1 MSGLSGMHAL
11 MLTGSGSRPVLMK
24 ALFALS
30 AVCLV
35 SALTTA
41 ARAQEVRMD
50 WFPIRPLNFDV
61 ALRQQ
66 TFAPNDREVTVQ
78 AGLTVLHAGN
88 LELRAIYQFFS
99 VHTQDFKTDQH
110 AVFLNPRWNNFIDI
124 LDFPKGKPINRVI
137 RHVIFGPLES
147 RAVPYVGVLGGALVP
162 GPAHTGP
169 GHLYGGQLGVRF
181 PVARALA
188 LDLSL
193 QYSRYA
199 VSFRGE
205 GHEAQQWVFLTGI
218 RF

>member
-1 MSGLSGMHAL
+1 MSGLSAMHVL
-11 MLTGSGSRPVLMK
+11 TLTGSGFRPALVR
-24 ALFALS
+24 ALFAFS

-35 SALTTA
+35 LALNA
-41 ARAQEVRMD
+41 VARAQEVRMD

-124 LDFPKGKPINRVI
+124 LDFPRGKP
-137 RHVIFGPLES
+137 LEGQIVATS
-147 RAVPYVGVLGGALVP
+147 SIGAPFAVLGR
-162 GPAHTGP
+162 GPRRWSYLKSTAPVCIGP
-169 GHLYGGQLGVRF
+169 FRF
-181 PVARALA
+181 EEDRLHPPWRC
-188 LDLSL
+188 
-193 QYSRYA
+193 
-199 VSFRGE
+199 GE
-205 GHEAQQWVFLTGI
+205 GIRVPWLRDLCHEC
-218 RF
+218 

>member
-1 MSGLSGMHAL
+1 MSGLSAMHVLA
-11 MLTGSGSRPVLMK
+11 LTGSGVRLALVK
-24 ALFALS
+24 ALVALS
-30 AVCLV
+30 AVCLLSV
-35 SALTTA
+35 LSTA

-66 TFAPNDREVTVQ
+66 TFAPSDREVTVQ
-78 AGLTVLHAGN
+78 AGLTVLHAAN

-169 GHLYGGQLGVRF
+169 GHLYGGQVGVRF
-181 PVARALA
+181 PVARGLA
-188 LDLSL
+188 LDLGL

-205 GHEAQQWVFLTGI
+205 GREAQQWVFLTGI